1 MNTHPL
7 ISVDELSRNPDSY
20 LVLEASDP
28 AGVTLTPRGLR
39 GRYDNP
45 GHIPGAQFVDLIHEL
60 SDPLARF
67 PYTRPD
73 ASAFTNALRHL
84 GVCADSQ
91 VVVYDRANGIWAARV
106 WWLLKSFGHTR
117 VSVLDGGLKAWS
129 ARGLTLQRG
138 TPRSSRGD
146 FTAVPVHGYF
156 VDRHDVEQV
165 LAGDRQAQLVNV
177 LRRSV
182 FRGEQSKYA
191 RPGHIPGS
199 LNLPYIELID
209 ATTNTLLNAR
219 ELLALLQQLTTDPA
233 LEQVLYC
240 GSGITAAGVALALAV
255 VGFDHVTVYDGSL
268 SEWSADPALAMSAPA
283 APLNPNI

>member
-1 MNTHPL
+1 M
-7 ISVDELSRNPDSY
+7 
-20 LVLEASDP
+20 
-28 AGVTLTPRGLR
+28 
-39 GRYDNP
+39 
-45 GHIPGAQFVDLIHEL
+45 
-60 SDPLARF
+60 
-67 PYTRPD
+67 
-73 ASAFTNALRHL
+73 
-84 GVCADSQ
+84 
-91 VVVYDRANGIWAARV
+91 
-106 WWLLKSFGHTR
+106 
-117 VSVLDGGLKAWS
+117 
-129 ARGLTLQRG
+129 
-138 TPRSSRGD
+138 
-146 FTAVPVHGYF
+146 PVHGYF

-177 LRRSV
+177 LRRSA

-233 LEQVLYC
+233 LEQVLHC